1 MSLEVIVYILTALA
15 VVVVV
20 LTRLRMRQDSGGAGA
35 VHVGEGFV
43 NLHTVAGSI
52 AIVLWLIFLV
62 AGGVCPVVAVIASI
76 VAKMP
81 QDEIAHPLDRAPEVE
96 RTTAAGD

>member
-35 VHVGEGFV
+35 VHVGDHPVKDVDGASA
-43 NLHTVAGSI
+43 AGI
-52 AIVLWLIFLV
+52 AARLLDR
-62 AGGVCPVVAVIASI
+62 AGDHP
-76 VAKMP
+76 
-81 QDEIAHPLDRAPEVE
+81 AHPLRIASLREVL
-96 RTTAAGD
+96 RIAGLPSD